1 MYYKMCAMPKIA
13 VAENMF
19 AEIIGFS
26 KIHVIEGDGVPPD
39 DFSLK
44 HTHVH

>member
-1 MYYKMCAMPKIA
+1 MCAMRKIG

-19 AEIIGFS
+19 AEISGIS
-26 KIHVIEGDGVPPD
+26 KIHVIQGAGVLPD

>member
-1 MYYKMCAMPKIA
+1 MCSMRKID
-13 VAENMF
+13 VAESMF
-19 AEIIGFS
+19 AEILGFS
-26 KIHVIEGDGVPPD
+26 KFHVIQGVGVPPD